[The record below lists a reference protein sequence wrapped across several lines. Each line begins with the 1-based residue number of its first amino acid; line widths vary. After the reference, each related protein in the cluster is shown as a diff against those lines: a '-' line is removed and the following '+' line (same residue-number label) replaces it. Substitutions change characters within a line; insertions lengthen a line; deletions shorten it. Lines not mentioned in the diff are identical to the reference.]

1 LTEVEINVVAGT
13 FQARSGN
20 EADLAATLA
29 RYVVLTRNVPGCRNV
44 DLVVSTSRP
53 GRYLVV
59 EKWDD
64 PEAQRAH
71 LDSDV
76 MVTMAQEAT
85 ALLAEAPDLDL
96 YDAVSAY
103 DLE

>member
-1 LTEVEINVVAGT
+1 VTEVEITVVAGT

-20 EADLAATLA
+20 EAELAASLA
-29 RYVVLTRNVPGCRNV
+29 RYVVLTRNVVGCRNV
-44 DLVVSTSRP
+44 DLVVSSTEP
-53 GRYLVV
+53 GRFLVF

-64 PEAQRAH
+64 PAAQRAH

-76 MVTMAQEAT
+76 MVTMAREAT
-85 ALLAEAPDLDL
+85 ALLAGAPDLGLWDS
-96 YDAVSAY
+96 VSVY